1 MQPGSRP
8 GEEAIQVKGW
18 FLARRYLILR
28 RIMQLAILTLFLAG
42 PLFGIWIVKGN
53 LASSLTFDTL
63 PLSDPLVLLQ
73 TLFSGHLS
81 ENAAL
86 IGAVIVLGF
95 TCWLAEGCTAVGCA
109 L

>member
-42 PLFGIWIVKGN
+42 PLFGI
-53 LASSLTFDTL
+53 
-63 PLSDPLVLLQ
+63 
-73 TLFSGHLS
+73 
-81 ENAAL
+81 
-86 IGAVIVLGF
+86 
-95 TCWLAEGCTAVGCA
+95 
-109 L
+109 